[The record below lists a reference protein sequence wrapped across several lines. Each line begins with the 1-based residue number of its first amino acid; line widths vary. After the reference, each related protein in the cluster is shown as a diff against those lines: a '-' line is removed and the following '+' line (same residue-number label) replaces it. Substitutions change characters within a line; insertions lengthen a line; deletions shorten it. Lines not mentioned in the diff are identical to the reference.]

1 MARMREYRPRLDG
14 AKIKAFQ
21 RRLLRWFRRFGRDL
35 PWRRTRDPYE
45 ILVSEVMLQQ
55 TQVDRVREFYGRF
68 LQEYPTVQDLA
79 AARPARV
86 RESWDGL
93 GYYARARNL
102 HAAARTIVRQH
113 QGRFPRRL
121 DDVLALPG
129 VGRYTAGAVVSFA
142 YGEPAPILDTNVRRV
157 LSRFFVR
164 RRTTSPAKEERRLW
178 ALAEAVLPEGDAWTM
193 NQALMDLGATVCTAR
208 NPRCGEC
215 PVRMLCAYYG
225 RGASASNCLKIREC
239 AVSEVALRGA
249 RSG

>member
-1 MARMREYRPRLDG
+1 MSKPRRYRPRLDE
-14 AKIKAFQ
+14 AKIRAFQ
-21 RRLLRWFRRFGRDL
+21 MRLLRWFRRYGRDL

-102 HAAARTIVRQH
+102 HAAARTIIRQH

-121 DDVLALPG
+121 ADVLALPG

-157 LSRFFVR
+157 LSRVFVR
-164 RRTTSPAKEERRLW
+164 RQASSQVGQERRLW
-178 ALAEAVLPEGDAWTM
+178 ALAEAVVPAGEAWAF
-193 NQALMDLGATVCTAR
+193 NQALMDFGATVCTAR
-208 NPRCGEC
+208 NPRCPTC
-215 PVRMLCAYYG
+215 PLRILCVFYVR
-225 RGASASNCLKIREC
+225 
-239 AVSEVALRGA
+239 A
-249 RSG
+249 RS